1 MRDLIVFITLLTI
14 VILMV
19 LFSPANAHS
28 WYPQDCCSGQDC
40 AEVEEIIDHPDGSST
55 VKTKHGTAKMP
66 KGFKK
71 RPSQDNK
78 DHACIINYPPDA
90 FDQSTVGSFLRC
102 YFTPMGS

>member
-1 MRDLIVFITLLTI
+1 MRDLIVFVALI
-14 VILMV
+14 VVIVLMV
-19 LFSPANAHS
+19 IFSPANAHS

-40 AEVEEIIDHPDGSST
+40 AEVESAVEHPDGSVT

-71 RPSQDNK
+71 RPSNDNK
-78 DHACIINYPPDA
+78 DHACIITLPPDS
-90 FDQSTVGSFLRC
+90 FDQNPAGSYLRC